1 MRNSFKLDNILI
13 KQHYFN
19 LLINRHSGD
28 TVRILNTL
36 LHLMELRILSYCFY
50 FIPPLFSILLFSS
63 SSCFLFFLLFFLFC
77 LYFFSSFDRSAV
89 KRTAASFL
97 PLSSVFIISLTL
109 PTLSFSLSI
118 SIYLLYCSLSL
129 CLHTLFPLSLSISI
143 YLLYCSLSACIPYSL
158 SLVPHNSPSFL
169 SLS

>member
-1 MRNSFKLDNILI
+1 
-13 KQHYFN
+13 
-19 LLINRHSGD
+19 
-28 TVRILNTL
+28 
-36 LHLMELRILSYCFY
+36 MELRILSYCFY

-129 CLHTLFPLSLSISI
+129 CLHTLFPLSRSPQFSLLSFSF
-143 YLLYCSLSACIPYSL
+143 LVPLYL
-158 SLVPHNSPSFL
+158 SLPF
-169 SLS
+169 SLFSLLLVSYNIPTFSL